1 MMFVILQICYFSY
14 IAEYSVLYFL
24 VHGQSWLNLQIR
36 AIAATLSNVYVIL
49 MLTSHSI
56 FVIKYYVIALKISE
70 TMKREQDKYISIKV
84 WSVLT
89 IQTLLLFYVVIVSFF
104 IKLDNVEKTRRILY
118 NFTVLPSFVIVIVL
132 AIAFFKLKNSGGM

>member
-1 MMFVILQICYFSY
+1 M
-14 IAEYSVLYFL
+14 
-24 VHGQSWLNLQIR
+24 
-36 AIAATLSNVYVIL
+36 
-49 MLTSHSI
+49 
-56 FVIKYYVIALKISE
+56 
-70 TMKREQDKYISIKV
+70 
-84 WSVLT
+84 LT